1 MNTNSSSELRDY
13 GPAPYVVNID
23 RITKANPNYRTA
35 LWTGDYLQLTLM
47 SIPVGGEIG
56 LEVHPETDQFIRV
69 ESGLALAEMG
79 DSKDHLTQKQRM
91 DSRYAVIV
99 PAGTWHNVTNIGSE
113 PLKVYTLYAPPH
125 HPHGTVQQTKAIADA
140 QEHA

>member
-1 MNTNSSSELRDY
+1 MNTNSSGELRDC

-79 DSKDHLTQKQRM
+79 DSKDHLTKKQRM
-91 DSRYAVIV
+91 DSRYAVII

-125 HPHGTVQQTKAIADA
+125 HPHGTVQQAKAIADA

>member
-23 RITKANPNYRTA
+23 RITEANPNYRTA

-79 DSKDHLTQKQRM
+79 DSKDHLTKKQRM
-91 DSRYAVIV
+91 DSRYAVII

>member
-23 RITKANPNYRTA
+23 RITKSNPNYRTA

-79 DSKDHLTQKQRM
+79 DSKDHLTKKQRM
-91 DSRYAVIV
+91 DSRYAVII

-140 QEHA
+140 PEHA

>member
-23 RITKANPNYRTA
+23 RITKSNPNYRTA

-79 DSKDHLTQKQRM
+79 DSKDHLTKKQRM
-91 DSRYAVIV
+91 DSRYAVII

-125 HPHGTVQQTKAIADA
+125 HPHGTVQQTKTIADA

>member
-23 RITKANPNYRTA
+23 RITKSNPNYRTA

-79 DSKDHLTQKQRM
+79 DSKDHLTKKQRM
-91 DSRYAVIV
+91 DSRYAVII

>member
-1 MNTNSSSELRDY
+1 
-13 GPAPYVVNID
+13 NID

-125 HPHGTVQQTKAIADA
+125 HPHGTIQQTKAIADA

>member
-13 GPAPYVVNID
+13 GPAPYVVNIY

-79 DSKDHLTQKQRM
+79 DSKDHLTKKQRM
-91 DSRYAVIV
+91 DSRYAVII

-125 HPHGTVQQTKAIADA
+125 HPHGTIQQTKAIADA